1 MVVVQNTTG
10 GLLYELT
17 LDEVVVVVQNTT
29 GFLLEEEAE
38 LALVRLLVGFDQVG
52 LAELAEELEIA
63 EEDELVSQNKTGF
76 RLEDDAGL
84 LVVLDLVEVEELV
97 DKLAK
102 GVVEVAQNKTGFRLE
117 KLK

>member
-38 LALVRLLVGFDQVG
+38 VYPVVLLV
-52 LAELAEELEIA
+52 
-63 EEDELVSQNKTGF
+63 
-76 RLEDDAGL
+76 
-84 LVVLDLVEVEELV
+84 
-97 DKLAK
+97 
-102 GVVEVAQNKTGFRLE
+102 
-117 KLK
+117 